1 MEQKDGLFAVQI
13 FAGIL
18 KSGFHFMSVLK
29 IVHRSPGSHDK
40 VIYMIFLFRL
50 QV

>member
-1 MEQKDGLFAVQI
+1 MEQKDGLFAAQI
-13 FAGIL
+13 FAGML

-29 IVHRSPGSHDK
+29 TVHRSPGSHDK
-40 VIYMIFLFRL
+40 VIYIVLFCL